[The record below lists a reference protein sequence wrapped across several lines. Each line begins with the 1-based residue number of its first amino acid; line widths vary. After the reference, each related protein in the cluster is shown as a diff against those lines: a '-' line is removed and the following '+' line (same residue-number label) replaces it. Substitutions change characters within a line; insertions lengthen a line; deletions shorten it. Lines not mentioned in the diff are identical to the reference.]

1 MVDGIVKV
9 NESLINIDIVRKL
22 SKKYLKNLNV
32 NIYLN
37 NFVNL
42 TAEFKNNMI
51 ILFCQLMKI
60 IIGY

>member
-32 NIYLN
+32 NIYL
-37 NFVNL
+37 
-42 TAEFKNNMI
+42 I
-51 ILFCQLMKI
+51 IL
-60 IIGY
+60 